1 MSRPDSE
8 KCRLC
13 SKLSTQ
19 EAQERHGDR
28 GDRCWE
34 KQRCHNRRSYYRHRG
49 VRNHHRKQK
58 RREEQA
64 TILTSATAILD
75 IPAPAVPA
83 AVIHWY

>member
-1 MSRPDSE
+1 VARADSE

-19 EAQERHGDR
+19 EAQDRHGEG

-34 KQRCHNRRSYYRHRG
+34 DQRCHNRRSYYRHRG

-58 RREEQA
+58 RRGK
-64 TILTSATAILD
+64 SVVG
-75 IPAPAVPA
+75 APARW
-83 AVIHWY
+83 I